1 MSDDKART
9 ELPKRGKR
17 HPLLLQQR
25 LSEEVFWPALLILA
39 SSGALLVWNPAQ
51 MVPYRPHLTAI
62 LVGTGLLLVL
72 SLIFRLM
79 AFAQCREDG
88 LWIRLPF
95 YHLLVPYGRI
105 KATRPTEFYHLFPP
119 KEQHW
124 GQRVFLG
131 PLWGRTLVVIDLDEL
146 PASRARLR
154 LWMSKYMLSPHDVG
168 LAVAVRDWMAF
179 RTELD
184 EHKFRSQRSS
194 AGAGRLP

>member
-1 MSDDKART
+1 MSDEKASKAI
-9 ELPKRGKR
+9 PKRGKR
-17 HPLLLQQR
+17 HSLLLQQR
-25 LSEEVFWPALLILA
+25 LSEEVFWPSLLIL
-39 SSGALLVWNPAQ
+39 GVTGTLLVWNPAPLVQ
-51 MVPYRPHLTAI
+51 YRSHLAAI

-79 AFAQCREDG
+79 AFAQCREGG

-95 YHLLVPYGRI
+95 YHLSVPYGRI

-146 PASRARLR
+146 PASRAWLR
-154 LWMSKYMLSPHDVG
+154 LWMSKYMLAPHDVG
-168 LAVAVRDWMAF
+168 LVIPVRDWMAF

-184 EHKFRSQRSS
+184 EFRFRSKRI
-194 AGAGRLP
+194 

>member
-1 MSDDKART
+1 MSDEKAST
-9 ELPKRGKR
+9 AIPKRGKR

-25 LSEEVFWPALLILA
+25 LSEEVFWPSLLILA
-39 SSGALLVWNPAQ
+39 ITGALLVWDPGQLAT
-51 MVPYRPHLTAI
+51 YRPHLTAI
-62 LVGTGLLLVL
+62 LFGTGLLLVL
-72 SLIFRLM
+72 SLVFRLM

-95 YHLLVPYGRI
+95 YHLSVPYGRI
-105 KATRPTEFYHLFPP
+105 KATRPTEFYRLFPP

-131 PLWGRTLVVIDLDEL
+131 PLWGRTLLVIDLDEL

-168 LAVAVRDWMAF
+168 LAVAVRDWIGF

-184 EHKFRSQRSS
+184 EFKFRSQRS
-194 AGAGRLP
+194 